1 MKFRFFLFNYFIL
14 LYIFFKLFWR
24 TNRELV
30 ELSSPPPRR
39 IRSRRESS
47 LAGMG
52 REGSATSATDT
63 SNAQGLVIPVGVL
76 SNGNIQAGAARPIS
90 DLANLNL
97 GDLMQN
103 SMGAIG
109 AQIQPRFKKKYSN
122 LKAVGILF
130 QFFFKERTIQ
140 FS

>member
-1 MKFRFFLFNYFIL
+1 MIFLTLLSYFTVCFLF
-14 LYIFFKLFWR
+14 FFKLFLR

-109 AQIQPRFKKKYSN
+109 AQIQPRF
-122 LKAVGILF
+122 
-130 QFFFKERTIQ
+130 
-140 FS
+140 